1 MLFGLSAEI
10 GAFIAGITLASS
22 PIALFIAESLKPLR
36 DFFLVLFFFSLGA
49 GFDLS
54 QINDVLVPAALLAIG
69 LMILKPWMFKKLL
82 LGIGESEKRSHEV
95 GYRLGQMSEFSLL
108 VVVLAAEVG
117 ALSDR
122 ASYMVQLATMMT
134 FLISSYV
141 VVARFPTPIAVKDEL
156 RRD

>member
-122 ASYMVQLATMMT
+122 ASYMVQLATLMT